1 MFDGN
6 YILETRDLC
15 KSYGN
20 IKVLNNL
27 NMKVP
32 KGSIYGFVGKNG
44 AGKTTLIRL
53 ICGLQYQNSGE
64 ILINGVRNTDSKI
77 NDVRKKFGAIV
88 ETPALHLNM
97 TARDN
102 IKLQLDILG
111 CDYHKVDELLDFVGL
126 SDTGNK
132 HAVNFSLGMRQ
143 RLAIAIAL
151 CGEPE
156 FLVLDE
162 PVNGLDPQGI
172 LDIRELIYKI
182 NNEKNITIL
191 ISSHILDE
199 LAKVATYYGFISNG
213 KIIAEMSSGELNNL
227 AKKSMT
233 LTVNKNDGME
243 DVMEIFENEY
253 TLVDD
258 NKVIVYGN
266 IDVTSLILA
275 MHEHNINVSCVTSK
289 EESLEEYFFELLGGV
304 DNA

>member
-1 MFDGN
+1 MVDGN

-64 ILINGVRNTDSKI
+64 ILINGVKNTDSKI

-156 FLVLDE
+156 VLVLDE

-172 LDIRELIYKI
+172 LDMRELIYKI

-199 LAKVATYYGFISNG
+199 LAKVATYY
-213 KIIAEMSSGELNNL
+213 
-227 AKKSMT
+227 
-233 LTVNKNDGME
+233 
-243 DVMEIFENEY
+243 
-253 TLVDD
+253 
-258 NKVIVYGN
+258 
-266 IDVTSLILA
+266 
-275 MHEHNINVSCVTSK
+275 
-289 EESLEEYFFELLGGV
+289 
-304 DNA
+304 